1 MPGGLVGVVGCTGA
15 GAGGGGGANG
25 VTGAA
30 VLTDAGTSGRLM
42 GMGRGA
48 GAAALGVSAAAIVAA
63 TTLVETGRRANMA
76 CDRRHT
82 HDFKIKEC

>member
-1 MPGGLVGVVGCTGA
+1 MPGGLVVAGA
-15 GAGGGGGANG
+15 GGVAAAGGGGGGAND

-30 VLTDAGTSGRLM
+30 MLTEAGTSGRLM

-63 TTLVETGRRANMA
+63 TTLVEEAGRRANMIVVT
-76 CDRRHT
+76 HT
-82 HDFKIKEC
+82 IAK